1 MKNRERYTAL
11 CLWARNRYT
20 RPDGSVV
27 ISTGGVPSAYRRI
40 DNAAAVKYL
49 GCDPL
54 KLEKQA

>member
-27 ISTGGVPSAYRRI
+27 ISTGGAPSAYRRI
-40 DNAAAVKYL
+40 DNAARQVA
-49 GCDPL
+49 GCRC
-54 KLEKQA
+54 